1 MLIAG
6 IVWLIGFIVCACAI
20 YWYLNKSGGSVE
32 SESNFE
38 AFFVA
43 GISVVWPVVLIL
55 LVIWYF
61 AVYRETDEEDIF
73 D

>member
-1 MLIAG
+1 MLVAG
-6 IVWLIGFIVCACAI
+6 IVWLIGFIACVCTI
-20 YWYLNKSGGSVE
+20 YWYLDKNGGSVE

-43 GISVVWPVVLIL
+43 GISAVWPAVLIL

-61 AVYRETDEEDIF
+61 VVYRETDEEDMF